1 MHDDERFVR
10 FGTALDPLDQD
21 EIPSKKPINIEDQIV
36 TDENGRRRF
45 HGAFTGGFA
54 AGYWNTVGSQE
65 GWKPTNFKSSRSEKA
80 DRQSQKP
87 TDYMDDEDLGE
98 FGIAPQR
105 LQAKEDFSKDRKRKL
120 QQQSHGP
127 IPGVPVL
134 SQMLEPSKDKVAV
147 RLLKKMGWKPGQGI
161 GARQTRSEKKTVKHR
176 NDREMYVM
184 QKYGCEVAPSTS
196 KEMSDSSDDS
206 EEEEVTFAPDDFEP
220 FACALKSNTFGLGYT
235 GLGGLKESAKGR
247 SLHVNLFDGVE
258 LLDKNNRKVSIRGQ
272 AFGVGA
278 LEEEDEDIYERDDMS
293 KYDFEMGGKKDK
305 KKKRPVASQDVM
317 VIEGFQAA
325 SANSIYHKK
334 IFSIKLP
341 QSFVPRNWL
350 VRKTRFAPMDELQ
363 SSLLRKTEEHRAR
376 GLGRHDLKPDERASI
391 LGESSKSKPAEK
403 KKENPWLAKIAQSAS
418 NFEKGQVI
426 TEKGE
431 EVNLYDSARKE
442 NEEVLEKAVKITK
455 HIDTSGIFKPFAGN
469 EEKQSR
475 YEKFIEAKLTEDEE
489 IAKFLDNIQPFQ
501 MSPWEREMEKK
512 EFVQARKIYQP
523 LQGIMGERF
532 VTEATVVAEKE
543 QEKPKYDEKN
553 QLIVTRIKKMWKPCP
568 LICKRFNIPEPF
580 GGSMIEEKVKKTQKF
595 SVFDYLETSI
605 NKKSDFVT
613 PVIIPKAKE
622 TVKPL
627 ITQSPI
633 RKAQDPIDE
642 VSEPGI
648 EMSAKEFFKSNKD
661 IIPATVVSPTVSQP
675 VVQTKPKTELE
686 LKIEERKDQ
695 HPSEKKDIFKAIFD
709 DSEEEEEDEVS
720 VKPPIS
726 SDIITSL
733 TKPAAEV
740 NLLRNT
746 SPPRGIFAALFNQKP
761 KEKTE
766 VAEEKKAEVLPEL
779 APDQY
784 GPKLPEKLQKQPT
797 QSSKLDDKLLRLL
810 KESSK
815 EEEWVE
821 KNTSEKKVKKK
832 KKEKQKKKS
841 RSSDESDSSDNGRS
855 KKKKKHKKKVKKSR
869 K

>member
-10 FGTALDPLDQD
+10 FGTALDPLDED

-45 HGAFTGGFA
+45 HGAFTGGFS

-65 GWKPTNFKSSRSEKA
+65 GWKPANFKSSRSEKA
-80 DRQSQKP
+80 DRQSQKA

-120 QQQSHGP
+120 QQQSYGP

-134 SQMLEPSKDKVAV
+134 SQMLEPSRDKVAV
-147 RLLKKMGWKPGQGI
+147 RLLKQMGWKPGQGI
-161 GARQTRSEKKTVKHR
+161 GARQTRSEKKTVKNR

-196 KEMSDSSDDS
+196 KEISDSSES

-278 LEEEDEDIYERDDMS
+278 LEEEDADIYERDDMS
-293 KYDFEMGGKKDK
+293 KYDFEMGGKKNK
-305 KKKRPVASQDVM
+305 KKKRPVESQDLM

-325 SANSIYHKK
+325 SVNSIYHKK

-341 QSFVPRNWL
+341 HSFVPRNWL

-363 SSLLRKTEEHRAR
+363 SSLLKKTEEHMKR
-376 GLGRHDLKPDERASI
+376 GLGRHDLKPDERGNI
-391 LGESSKSKPAEK
+391 LGESSKSKPIEK
-403 KKENPWLAKIAQSAS
+403 KKENHWLEKIAQSAS

-455 HIDTSGIFKPFAGN
+455 HIDTSGVFKPFAGN
-469 EEKQSR
+469 EEKQVR
-475 YEKFIEAKLTEDEE
+475 YEKFIESKLFENEE
-489 IAKFLDNIQPFQ
+489 IAKFLDDIQPFQ
-501 MSPWEREMEKK
+501 MSPWDREKESK

-580 GGSMIEEKVKKTQKF
+580 GGSMMEEKVEKKQKF

-622 TVKPL
+622 AVKPL

-633 RKAQDPIDE
+633 RKVEDPREE
-642 VSEPGI
+642 VSEPTV
-648 EMSAKEFFKSNKD
+648 EMSAKEFFKGNKD
-661 IIPATVVSPTVSQP
+661 IVVIPTTSQLVVN
-675 VVQTKPKTELE
+675 TKPKTELE
-686 LKIEERKDQ
+686 QKIEERKDQ

-709 DSEEEEEDEVS
+709 DSEEEEEEEEIPE
-720 VKPPIS
+720 KPPIS
-726 SDIITSL
+726 SNILTSL
-733 TKPAAEV
+733 TKPAAEA
-740 NLLRNT
+740 NLVRNS
-746 SPPRGIFAALFNQKP
+746 SPPRGIFAALFTKKP

-766 VAEEKKAEVLPEL
+766 VPEEKKEEVMPEL

-784 GPKLPEKLQKQPT
+784 GPKLPEKLQKQPS
-797 QSSKLDDKLLRLL
+797 QLDDKLLRLL
-810 KESSK
+810 KEST
-815 EEEWVE
+815 EEKWVE
-821 KNTSEKKVKKK
+821 KSSSDKKVKKK
-832 KKEKQKKKS
+832 KKHKKKS
-841 RSSDESDSSDNGRS
+841 RSSDESDSSDDGRS